1 MYFSE
6 INSEQEVM
14 AVVAVVVVVVVTCLF
29 VYFKGW
35 RRREE
40 KKIEQQHLVRTRWI
54 FLSGARFYKSDRIVK
69 TDPSKCKP

>member
-6 INSEQEVM
+6 INSEREVM
-14 AVVAVVVVVVVTCLF
+14 AVVVAVVVVTCLF

-40 KKIEQQHLVRTRWI
+40 KRLNNSTWLGPDGSFSPGHDSTNQ
-54 FLSGARFYKSDRIVK
+54 
-69 TDPSKCKP
+69 TDL